1 MAGFEVDP
9 GNFHEKNEICDIC
22 GCFLIIGDSQARIDA
37 HLMGKQHMG
46 YAKIRNTLSEM
57 KVSSIISMKSW
68 RKRRI

>member
-1 MAGFEVDP
+1 MDP
-9 GNFHEKNEICDIC
+9 GNFHEKNEICDVC

-57 KVSSIISMKSW
+57 KVSSECVMLQE
-68 RKRRI
+68 